1 MSQNAGRKP
10 EGVANSSGMVGRHL
24 MDHPYYVA
32 WGLLPKESKALYPY
46 RGPLIT
52 SGIEDLCDGPFRN
65 ERGAFRVDIGN
76 EGWNFVVAGG
86 APGGGPD
93 ATHNDF
99 VHGVARSR
107 PNPRDNQGGGIC

>member
-1 MSQNAGRKP
+1 KP

-32 WGLLPKESKALYPY
+32 WGLLPNESKALYPY

-76 EGWNFVVAGG
+76 EGWNFVVAAGAGGLG
-86 APGGGPD
+86 AP
-93 ATHNDF
+93 ATATRVFIVGD
-99 VHGVARSR
+99 
-107 PNPRDNQGGGIC
+107 P